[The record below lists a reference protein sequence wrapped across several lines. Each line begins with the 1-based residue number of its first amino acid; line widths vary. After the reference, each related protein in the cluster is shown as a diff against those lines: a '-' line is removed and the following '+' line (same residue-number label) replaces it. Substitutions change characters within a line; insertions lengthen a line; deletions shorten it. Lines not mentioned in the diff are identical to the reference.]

1 MLDFSKLQEALDAMR
16 SGTSSDSSQETA
28 APAGQAVSE
37 TVAGSR
43 PYSSE
48 TVAAGSPA
56 GAGGVSQTV
65 AAGAAPSGGGTVV
78 GSARVVEETHAVAA
92 SGAVY
97 AEDDISVEE
106 VEWFADEP
114 AREPAASAAGTGQ
127 SGLTISD
134 EDLNNLIRDAFSK
147 GGGAFGKNSAGAA
160 AASGPAEGPS
170 DAGSLLKELERACDM
185 FATQGTRSYAGLGD
199 LLARAAKVAEGGD
212 PQLCDR
218 LGLLYMLIDDDSA
231 IGKTR
236 RERSQEAV
244 RWFYKAARDRQYP
257 RCVACGRNIA
267 RLSLLPKYENINL
280 RQAGEWFTW
289 TAGQLAEG
297 APEQA
302 AEDWLY
308 LGRIAEYEGKYDD
321 AARCRD
327 RHDELSGTRRGAAE
341 QAMMQVIRGIDA
353 VDGIIRLRELAE
365 DGEPGAAAALGYIL
379 TNVDMDEALCDEFPE
394 NYEEILEQFGPVP
407 DVRAALGIIRYG
419 TSLED
424 DDIFIENP
432 QGEEFY
438 QELTDAYSE
447 NSVYAA
453 YFLGQYYTEQLGA
466 VLDKEEYADRIEE
479 TADNALFFLKQA
491 ADRGFLPAL
500 KMLANENLICY
511 GFNADTRKYCDMLD
525 LLGEKEYADGIR
537 AQKDEWVEDALFV

>member
-1 MLDFSKLQEALDAMR
+1 MLDFSKLQEALDAMG
-16 SGTSSDSSQETA
+16 SGNSSDSSQETA

-43 PYSSE
+43 PDSSE
-48 TVAAGSPA
+48 TVAAGRP
-56 GAGGVSQTV
+56 AGGVSQTV

-78 GSARVVEETHAVAA
+78 GSARAVEEMHAVAA

-114 AREPAASAAGTGQ
+114 AREPAAPAAGTGQ
-127 SGLTISD
+127 SGWTISD
-134 EDLNNLIRDAFSK
+134 KELNNLIKDVFGK

-160 AASGPAEGPS
+160 AASGPAAGPS
-170 DAGSLLKELERACDM
+170 DAGSLLKELELACDM
-185 FATQGTRSYAGLGD
+185 FATQGTRSYAGLGN

-244 RWFYKAARDRQYP
+244 RWFGKAARDAQYP
-257 RCVACGRNIA
+257 RRVACGRNVA

-280 RQAGEWFTW
+280 KQAREWFTW
-289 TAGQLAEG
+289 SAGMLADG

-302 AEDWLY
+302 AEDWLC
-308 LGRIAEYEGKYDD
+308 LGRIAEYEGKYDE
-321 AARCRD
+321 AARCRN

-365 DGEPGAAAALGYIL
+365 DGESGAAAALGYIL
-379 TNVDMDEALCDEFPE
+379 TNVDMDEAVCDEFPE
-394 NYEEILEQFGPVP
+394 NYEEILEQYGSVS

-453 YFLGQYYTEQLGA
+453 YFLGQYYTEQLGS

>member
-1 MLDFSKLQEALDAMR
+1 MLDFSKLQEALDAMG
-16 SGTSSDSSQETA
+16 SGNSSDSSQETA

-43 PYSSE
+43 PDSSE
-48 TVAAGSPA
+48 TVAAGRP
-56 GAGGVSQTV
+56 AGGVSQTV

-78 GSARVVEETHAVAA
+78 GSARAVEETHAVAA

-114 AREPAASAAGTGQ
+114 AREPAAPAAGTGQ
-127 SGLTISD
+127 SGWTISD
-134 EDLNNLIRDAFSK
+134 EDLNNLIKDVFGK

-160 AASGPAEGPS
+160 AASGSAEGPS

-185 FATQGTRSYAGLGD
+185 FATQGTRSYAGLGN

-244 RWFYKAARDRQYP
+244 RWFGKAARDAQYP
-257 RCVACGRNIA
+257 RRVACGRNVA

-280 RQAGEWFTW
+280 KQAREWFTW
-289 TAGQLAEG
+289 SAGMLADG

-302 AEDWLY
+302 AEDWLC
-308 LGRIAEYEGKYDD
+308 LGRIAEYEGKYDE
-321 AARCRD
+321 AARCRN

-353 VDGIIRLRELAE
+353 VDGMVSLREMAE
-365 DGEPGAAAALGYIL
+365 DDEPYAAVALAYIVS
-379 TNVDMDEALCDEFPE
+379 NVEMSEELNDEFPGGF
-394 NYEEILEQFGPVP
+394 EEILERYESVP
-407 DVRAALGIIRYG
+407 DASAALAIIRYAMC
-419 TSLED
+419 LDED
-424 DDIFIENP
+424 EELVIEKP
-432 QGEEFY
+432 EDEEFHK
-438 QELTDAYSE
+438 QLTDAYSR
-447 NSVYAA
+447 NSIYAA
-453 YFLGQYYTEQLGA
+453 YFLGQFYVEQLGNL
-466 VLDKEEYADRIEE
+466 LDNEKYVDMVKD
-479 TADNALFFLKQA
+479 TADNALFFLRQA
-491 ADRGFLPAL
+491 AGQGFLPAL
-500 KMLANENLICY
+500 KEFARVNIICY
-511 GFNADTRKYCDMLD
+511 GFDADTQKVCDMLD